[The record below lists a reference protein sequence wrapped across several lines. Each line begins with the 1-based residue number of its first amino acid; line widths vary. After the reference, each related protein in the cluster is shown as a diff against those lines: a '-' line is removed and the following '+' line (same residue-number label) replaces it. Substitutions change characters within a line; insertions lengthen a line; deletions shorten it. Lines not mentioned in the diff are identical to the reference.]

1 MPEALLQSDCPELEL
16 ITRGKVRDLYAV
28 DDALLFVA
36 TDRISAFDVVMA
48 NGIPDKGKVLT
59 QLSTFWFELLGEVL
73 PNHLITADID
83 AMPAAVQKYRDQ
95 LAGRSL
101 LVKRLEILPV
111 EAIVRGYITGSG
123 WKEYRRQGT
132 VCNIELP
139 QGLQESDQLDP
150 PLYTPSTKAE
160 QGAHDENIHPD
171 QAAEILGRQT
181 ADRVAE
187 AAIALYTRAA
197 AYARGRGVII
207 ADTKFEFGTDAAS
220 ELVLADEVLT
230 PDSSR
235 FWPAADY
242 APGRGQASF
251 DKQYVRDYLE
261 GIAFDKTNPV
271 ELPAEVVANTRE
283 RYIEAFTILTGREP
297 AL

>member
-1 MPEALLQSDCPELEL
+1 MSNALLESDCPELEL
-16 ITRGKVRDLYAV
+16 ITRGKVRDLYAI

-48 NGIPDKGKVLT
+48 NGIPGKGKVLT

-83 AMPAAVQKYRDQ
+83 AMPAAVQAYRDQ

-123 WKEYRRQGT
+123 WKEYCRKGT
-132 VCNIELP
+132 VCDIELP
-139 QGLQESDQLDP
+139 AGLQESDQLDP

-171 QAAEILGRQT
+171 RAAEILGCEK
-181 ADRVAE
+181 ADRVAT
-187 AAIALYTRAA
+187 AAIELYTRAA

-207 ADTKFEFGTDAAS
+207 ADTKFEFGVDAAG

-235 FWPAADY
+235 FWPAAEY
-242 APGRGQASF
+242 APGRAQASF

-261 GIAFDKTNPV
+261 SIAFDKTNPV

-283 RYIEAFTILTGREP
+283 RYVEAFTILTGREP